1 MKKDRLFTPL
11 TFAFLLSVSAFLL
24 FLAFYGVLG
33 FGNNTIF
40 RGDLYVQYVDFI
52 ELFLRV
58 LKGKEDFWYTFSQ
71 YYGSPSILTYAY
83 YAFSPLNLLYLLD
96 FIPIPAMTIAII
108 TIKIGLCGLFFS
120 LFAKKSLKCS
130 DAAAVFFA
138 VCYAMNSFNVTLHFN
153 IIWLESAYLLPLL
166 ILLIH
171 RLIKTGKYLTLIPAF
186 VFLFLSNFYM
196 AYMCGL
202 FIAMVFFAMVF
213 RSSISSKDDIKKVL
227 QLFTRFAISVV
238 LAAGICAAILLPC
251 AKFLVSH
258 MAADN
263 FEFTPLPTSIF
274 DTLNSMMLGVMP
286 DIDNRTPFLYCGLPV
301 VLFVIHYFLQK
312 AIPVRERIIA
322 GILLIISFLSIVFL
336 PLFIFTHAFDYPNFY
351 FFRNSAIICFLFCA
365 LATHCYKVTK
375 GTLPSR
381 SLWIS
386 IACMIVLYSFMKNF
400 WPLYSGASDITN
412 SDGELALNVLFLII
426 WGVIFM
432 PKAGIDKMSK
442 AKKSILLFFCFILII
457 IELAVNGGLALK
469 HMDYEPFTENDYNN
483 WYQAQ
488 STVLSQLPADDD
500 QLYRVSMYG
509 DNNYNAGALFGYASF
524 NTFSS
529 SDQYALRMALY
540 DLGIAVSNRSI
551 TEIGYTDL
559 TYMLFDK
566 GYTGKIQRV
575 ADDSDK
581 RYAELEE
588 FPWRLSIA
596 YTVSDGIMDY
606 KAGADPFDNLEKFAE
621 ALSGKKYHFFD
632 RLNMDDLNLSS
643 FNARIYSLGDNMLFS
658 KTSDY
663 STTAGLY
670 FSVPKDEEHPFYAC
684 FRQDSPSAIATAPY
698 ILGSDDGYAES
709 YTLSQ
714 GCLLKGGRV
723 SDQFSDNT
731 ENAVVYFTDTSMKDY
746 PCREMYFARFD
757 GSELSALHDELLPG
771 ILKLDEWSTSH
782 LKGHVYVSE
791 DHPILFTS
799 IPWDEG
805 WKAYVDGKVYN
816 CESVMNGAFLMLRLT
831 PGEHEIELHYIAP
844 GAKSGLF
851 LSFICLVV
859 YLLLLIKQFM
869 NQRKKY

>member
-1 MKKDRLFTPL
+1 MKKERLSTPL
-11 TFAFLLSVSAFLL
+11 IFAFLLSVSAFLL

-33 FGNNTIF
+33 YGNYTIM
-40 RGDLYVQYVDFI
+40 RGDLCVQYVDFI
-52 ELFLRV
+52 HLFLRV

-96 FIPIPAMTIAII
+96 SISIPTMTIAII
-108 TIKIGLCGLFFS
+108 TIKIGLCGLFFC

-153 IIWLESAYLLPLL
+153 IIWLESAYLLPLI
-166 ILLIH
+166 ILLMH
-171 RLIKTGKYLTLIPAF
+171 RLIKTGKYLALIPAF

-202 FIAMVFFAMVF
+202 FIAMVFFAMIF
-213 RSSISSKDDIKKVL
+213 RVPFSSKDDIKKIL
-227 QLFTRFAISVV
+227 RLFIRFAISVV
-238 LAAGICAAILLPC
+238 LAAGVCAAILLPC

-274 DTLNSMMLGVMP
+274 DTLNSMMMGVMP

-312 AIPVRERIIA
+312 IIPVRERIIA

-351 FFRNSAIICFLFCA
+351 FFRNSAIICFLLCA
-365 LATHCYKVTK
+365 LACRCFTQTK
-375 GTLPSR
+375 GTLPSK

-386 IACMIVLYSFMKNF
+386 IAGMIVLYSFMKNF
-400 WPLYSGASDITN
+400 WPLYSDSIDVTN
-412 SDGELALNVLFLII
+412 SSDEMAFNVFFLVI
-426 WGVIFM
+426 WGILIM
-432 PKAGIDKMSK
+432 PKAGMNKTGR
-442 AKKSILLFFCFILII
+442 AKKAVLLCFCFILITA
-457 IELAVNGGLALK
+457 ELAINGSLAYK
-469 HMDYEPFTENDYNN
+469 HMDYDPFTEDDYNN

-488 STVLSQLPADDD
+488 SSVISHLPADDD

-551 TEIGYTDL
+551 IEIGYTDL

-575 ADDSDK
+575 ADASDK

-596 YTVSDGIMDY
+596 YTVSEGIMDY
-606 KAGADPFDNLEKFAE
+606 KAGPDPFDNLEKFAE
-621 ALSGKKYHFFD
+621 ALSGKKHHFFD
-632 RLNMDDLNLSS
+632 RLELDDLNLSS
-643 FNARIYSLGDNMLFS
+643 FNARIYPLEDNMLFS

-663 STTAGLY
+663 SPTAGLY

-684 FRQDSPSAIATAPY
+684 FRQDSPSAMAYAPY
-698 ILGSDDGYAES
+698 ILGSDDSYAES
-709 YTLSQ
+709 YTMSQ
-714 GCLLKGGRV
+714 GCLLKSGKV
-723 SDQFSDNT
+723 SDNFSDDT
-731 ENAVVYFTDTSMKDY
+731 ENVVVYFTDTSLNDY

-757 GSELSALHDELLPG
+757 GSELSDLHDELKPG
-771 ILKLDEWSTSH
+771 ILKLDKWSTSD
-782 LKGHVYVSE
+782 LKGHVYVTE

-805 WKAYVDGKVYN
+805 WEAYVDGKKSE
-816 CESVMNGAFLMLRLT
+816 CGSVINNAFLILKLT
-831 PGEHEIELHYIAP
+831 PGDHEVELKYNAP
-844 GAKSGLF
+844 GSRAGLMVS
-851 LSFICLVV
+851 LVSLVICLILAV
-859 YLLLLIKQFM
+859 IEIRA
-869 NQRKKY
+869 QRK